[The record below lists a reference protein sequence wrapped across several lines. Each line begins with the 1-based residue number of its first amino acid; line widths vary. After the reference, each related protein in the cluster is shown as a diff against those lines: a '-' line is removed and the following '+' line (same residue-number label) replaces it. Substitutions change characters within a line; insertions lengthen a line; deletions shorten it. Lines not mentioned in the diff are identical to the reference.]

1 MEFPTQ
7 AVLLILG
14 SAFLHALWNAILK
27 KEKDARLAS
36 GGVIAIAGAVATA
49 AAIFAPAPAFSRQA
63 GMAWAAAAGIC
74 EAGYFATLS
83 TALLRAPLGLAYSV
97 ARGGAIIAV
106 WPVSIAFLDE
116 PVTAAS
122 LVGAGLVTLGIL
134 ALGAEGRRQTVGRG
148 LIWAGFCA
156 AFIAGYHLCYKCALE
171 QGAEPRA
178 LFSVSFLVSLPIYL
192 FYLGRPRVLELWPLL
207 KTRMLQLGA
216 AGIICAGSFLL
227 LLWALTLAGA
237 GAVLT
242 LRNTS
247 VLFAQGL
254 AFAMG
259 ERIHARQ
266 IGGAMLVALGA
277 IIIGW
282 PR

>member
-14 SAFLHALWNAILK
+14 SAFLHSLWNAILK
-27 KEKDARLAS
+27 KEKDVPLAS
-36 GGVIAIAGAVATA
+36 GGVIVIAGTLATA
-49 AAIFAPAPAFSRQA
+49 AALFAPAPAFAHQS
-63 GMAWAAAAGIC
+63 GLAWAAAAGIC

-116 PVTAAS
+116 PVTAGS
-122 LVGAGLVTLGIL
+122 LVGAGLVTVGVL
-134 ALGAEGRRQTVGRG
+134 ASGAEGRRQTVGRG

-171 QGAEPRA
+171 QGAEPSA
-178 LFSVSFLVSLPIYL
+178 LFSVSFLVSLL
-192 FYLGRPRVLELWPLL
+192 LYLGRPRVLELWPLL

-216 AGIICAGSFLL
+216 AGLICRASGPRPF
-227 LLWALTLAGA
+227 
-237 GAVLT
+237 
-242 LRNTS
+242 
-247 VLFAQGL
+247 F
-254 AFAMG
+254 
-259 ERIHARQ
+259 ERRRLIASNR
-266 IGGAMLVALGA
+266 
-277 IIIGW
+277 
-282 PR
+282 RFRTTRCSNRR